1 MVALSA
7 MGQKWISF
15 QDFGDKQLR
24 PAVRRSMSL
33 LGGNGP
39 PILLLHRYPQTH
51 IEWRKIAPDLSK
63 DYTLV
68 MPDLRGYGGSGKPP
82 VGDNHINYSKRAMAS
97 DQLEVMEKLRFR
109 QFALVSDDRGSRVA
123 HRLTLDHPGRI
134 TKLVMMD
141 ICPTHYMYKTADREM
156 ASAYYHWFFLIQPAP
171 IPETLIGRSVDE
183 VLKILIGSVMP
194 NGIESE
200 AYAEYRCCFSDPATI
215 HASCEDYRA
224 AASIRPP
231 A

>member
-1 MVALSA
+1 MPHTEPLRIGPDPSLIDPGLCESMGLAQELGDTEELVKNGGLIGY

-63 DYTLV
+63 NYTLV

-82 VGDNHINYSKRAMAS
+82 VGDNHINYSKRAW
-97 DQLEVMEKLRFR
+97 
-109 QFALVSDDRGSRVA
+109 
-123 HRLTLDHPGRI
+123 HRTSS
-134 TKLVMMD
+134 K
-141 ICPTHYMYKTADREM
+141 
-156 ASAYYHWFFLIQPAP
+156 
-171 IPETLIGRSVDE
+171 
-183 VLKILIGSVMP
+183 
-194 NGIESE
+194 
-200 AYAEYRCCFSDPATI
+200 
-215 HASCEDYRA
+215 
-224 AASIRPP
+224 
-231 A
+231 